1 MATVEP
7 DYPPSGLLQYLPAI
21 FSEDPFLGQ
30 FLLAFEKILLGRDD
44 IPDVPKPAT
53 AATDTPATTRLLG
66 APQEKPD
73 PDLAPRGLE
82 QIIDGLATLYD
93 PSNTPAEFLPWLSK
107 WTALSLRADMTLDRQ
122 REFVAQVI
130 QLYAERGTQRNLKRL
145 LEIFLKAT
153 PTVEVLDTDPA
164 YFFHVTIKLPR
175 LPQPETQQQL
185 EIAQALVE
193 LEKPAHTDYTL
204 KLETPS
210 LRVGDRAGSVVGVNT
225 LLGTAAEW
233 TGNEQ
238 G

>member
-7 DYPPSGLLQYLPAI
+7 NYPPSDLLQYLPAV

-44 IPDVPKPAT
+44 NPGVPKPAT
-53 AATDTPATTRLLG
+53 AGPPG
-66 APQEKPD
+66 SPQEKPD
-73 PDLAPRGLE
+73 PDLDPRGLE

-93 PSNTPAEFLPWLSK
+93 PFNTPAEFLPWLSK
-107 WTALSLRADMTLDRQ
+107 WAALSLRADMTLDRQ

-130 QLYAERGTQRNLKRL
+130 QLYAERGTQRNLEKL

-153 PTVEVLDTDPA
+153 PTVQVLDTDPA

-175 LPQPETQQQL
+175 LPRQETEQQL

-193 LEKPAHTDYTL
+193 LEKPAHTDYRLT
-204 KLETPS
+204 LETPS
-210 LRVGDRAGSVVGVNT
+210 LRVGDLKGSVVGVNT

-233 TGNEQ
+233 TGEEKS
-238 G
+238 